1 MMNTLAGVDSTLA
14 PGGLQHVNA
23 AQQQLMTSAALSG
36 QDPMMPG
43 ASVGMG
49 GDGMMMGGPVVPNT
63 GNGIGIDTLVG
74 GGQIPAM
81 GGPNIPPE
89 RQAQWMVS
97 ANFFIVERDC
107 HYYAAHILC
116 CMLNLTDTA

>member
-49 GDGMMMGGPVVPNT
+49 GDGMMMGDPVVP
-63 GNGIGIDTLVG
+63 IGIDTLVG